1 MLEALAMLSLPG
13 DPAKPNDDAF
23 CHGDHLAAVFDGATG
38 LGEQILPADSDA
50 AWIAR
55 RGAEGLI
62 LHGGA
67 NIPARETLRR
77 AARDAET
84 QFKALALRAPAH
96 TYEIPFASMM
106 CVSECAGTLQAL
118 WFGDCAA
125 LIKRP
130 DEPTQIIGEAMEK
143 RTAESARVAA
153 LAKAKNLAP
162 AAGVS
167 RAEYLPALRAAR
179 NQVNTVEES
188 WLFSPDE
195 RCANHAQSQT
205 TAAPPGTQ
213 ILLLSDGFLALAS
226 DYNRYSAESLLEAAT
241 QKGLRALYTELRE
254 IEANDPEGRTHP
266 RFKKSDDATALLLR
280 VTNPLP

>member
-1 MLEALAMLSLPG
+1 MLEAVAMLSLPG

-23 CHGDHLAAVFDGATG
+23 CHADHLAAVFDGATG
-38 LGEQILPADSDA
+38 LGEQILPVDSDA

-67 NIPARETLRR
+67 NTPPREILRR
-77 AARDAET
+77 AAADAET
-84 QFKALALRAPAH
+84 NFKTLALRAPAH

-106 CVSECAGTLQAL
+106 LVAEHNHQLEAL

-130 DEPTQIIGEAMEK
+130 GEPTQIIGEAMEK
-143 RTAESARVAA
+143 RSLESARVAL

-167 RAEYLPALRAAR
+167 RAEYLPALRTAR
-179 NQVNTVEES
+179 NRVNTAEES

-195 RCANHAQSQT
+195 RCAEHAQSQT
-205 TAAPPGTQ
+205 IAAPPGTQ

-226 DYNRYSAESLLEAAT
+226 DYNRYSADGLLEAAT
-241 QKGLRALYTELRE
+241 TKGLRALYNELRD

-280 VTNPLP
+280 AI